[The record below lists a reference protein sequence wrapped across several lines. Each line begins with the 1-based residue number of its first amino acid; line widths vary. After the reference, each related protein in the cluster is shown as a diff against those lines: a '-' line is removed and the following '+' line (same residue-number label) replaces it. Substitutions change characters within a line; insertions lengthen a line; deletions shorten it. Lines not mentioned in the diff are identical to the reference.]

1 MMTIVRE
8 VETWAFGVRGR
19 GMYKPRSIQ
28 SLWIC
33 YQIRKEKMSE
43 EEKGLTA
50 AEQVKKNIS
59 LLLNVSKLGQRHGG
73 LRKRFISGRRGS
85 SLGRP
90 KVWGDDG
97 GTERKDKESIHGRN
111 NGSGIT
117 QGRTDEI
124 ISGDG
129 NAENASPKK
138 KKKRYFR
145 NGDETKQ
152 HQ

>member
-1 MMTIVRE
+1 
-8 VETWAFGVRGR
+8 
-19 GMYKPRSIQ
+19 
-28 SLWIC
+28 
-33 YQIRKEKMSE
+33 MSE

-90 KVWGDDG
+90 KVWSDDG

-111 NGSGIT
+111 NRSGIT

-138 KKKRYFR
+138 KRGISGMKM
-145 NGDETKQ
+145 KQ
-152 HQ
+152 NNISKLVTAAKVLKDAILLRVNLESFS